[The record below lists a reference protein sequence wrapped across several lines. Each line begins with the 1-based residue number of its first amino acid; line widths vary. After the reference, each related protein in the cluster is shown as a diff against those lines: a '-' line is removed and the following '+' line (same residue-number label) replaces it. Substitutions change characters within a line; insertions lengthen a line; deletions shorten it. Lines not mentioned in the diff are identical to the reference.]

1 MFLNWYKNA
10 LKNVQN
16 FGNKIEQVETNMM
29 DKRQR
34 FKEIFERNLVLEKE
48 ITERT
53 EELNKA
59 NKGLLTL
66 KHIWG
71 TLNSSEP
78 LSEVLS
84 IIAEDL
90 SNDLGYLCC
99 FIFQL
104 NETEDGQVLKVR
116 AAAENAISSKIQ
128 SVLGSSLYE
137 FNVSMDKAENV
148 LVQAIKTNAIQNTKN
163 ICHVLCDAEPK
174 IDDEKLEKLTGF
186 LGNRSISVLPIVA
199 YGQPFGCLVA
209 VSVRSEI
216 SDTERNFL
224 SLLAGQIEL
233 AITITGLF
241 EQVREQAITDG
252 LTGLYNRRHFDV
264 RLIDEA
270 DRAMRLK
277 QPFSLITLDLDHLKT
292 INDTYG
298 HHIGDLA
305 ICHIGKVLKQ
315 TARSI
320 DIPSRFGGEEFA
332 VILPGIDIEGALVA
346 AERMRASIA
355 AVPIEQAGNVTAS
368 IGVAT
373 FLSQTESI
381 PELLDMAD
389 VAMYRAKKNGRNQ
402 VKLAQRSQQ

>member
-1 MFLNWYKNA
+1 MFLNWYKNVI
-10 LKNVQN
+10 NN
-16 FGNKIEQVETNMM
+16 FKSYGDKIEQVETSVVG
-29 DKRQR
+29 KRQK

-48 ITERT
+48 ISERT

-71 TLNSSEP
+71 TLNSAEP

-104 NETEDGQVLKVR
+104 HETEHGNVLRVR
-116 AAAENAISSKIQ
+116 AAAENPISTKIQ
-128 SVLGSSLYE
+128 SLLGESLYNYE
-137 FNVSMDKAENV
+137 ISMNKTENV
-148 LVQAIKTNAIQNTKN
+148 MVSAINENSLKSTRN
-163 ICHVLCDAEPK
+163 ICHVICDAEPK
-174 IDDEKLEKLTGF
+174 IEDETIEKLTGF
-186 LGNRSISVLPIVA
+186 LGNRSISILPIGA
-199 YGQPFGCLVA
+199 HGMAFGCLVA

-216 SDTERNFL
+216 SDTEKNFL

-252 LTGLYNRRHFDV
+252 LTGLYNRRHFENK
-264 RLIDEA
+264 LTAEA
-270 DRAMRLK
+270 ERAVRLK
-277 QPFSLITLDLDHLKT
+277 QPFSLVTLDLDHLKT

-298 HHIGDLA
+298 HHVGDLA

-315 TARSI
+315 NARSI
-320 DIPSRFGGEEFA
+320 DIPARFGGEEFA
-332 VILPGIDIEGALVA
+332 VILPGIDVEGALIA
-346 AERMRASIA
+346 AERMRAAIA
-355 AVPIEQAGNVTAS
+355 ATPIESAGTVTAS

-373 FLSQTESI
+373 FLTQTQSLDV
-381 PELLDMAD
+381 LLDMAD
-389 VAMYRAKKNGRNQ
+389 TAMYKAKKSGRNQ
-402 VKLAQRSQQ
+402 VKLAVL